1 MSERPQ
7 RKSTLT
13 WLASAEEEVV
23 EKAAPRSR
31 SIMPVASQRGAARS
45 VHKTRASEFVGRR
58 VSRALGGIHRRR
70 NKRHG

>member
-1 MSERPQ
+1 MSARPQ

-13 WLASAEEEVV
+13 WLTTAEEEVL
-23 EKAAPRSR
+23 EKPRSQVR
-31 SIMPVASQRGAARS
+31 SVMPVASQRGAARS
-45 VHKTRASEFVGRR
+45 LHKTRASEHVGRY